1 MRWIITLFG
10 ESIKGDENSEVMNVP
25 NSMVGSIIGRGGETI
40 QAIQRNSGCHVQV
53 AREVSPLVSQLGFV
67 SRSIGRSMRKL
78 DKSFD
83 RPSEVSF
90 LASSFLFCLYYNQK
104 SPRPTNSD
112 PQLRATL
119 HRAAR
124 RAR

>member
-67 SRSIGRSMRKL
+67 SRSIGRSVHGSSLRGPLWAQRSESISGASAFCGGGPRKRRRERG
-78 DKSFD
+78 S
-83 RPSEVSF
+83 R
-90 LASSFLFCLYYNQK
+90 ASMHQWG
-104 SPRPTNSD
+104 
-112 PQLRATL
+112 
-119 HRAAR
+119 
-124 RAR
+124 